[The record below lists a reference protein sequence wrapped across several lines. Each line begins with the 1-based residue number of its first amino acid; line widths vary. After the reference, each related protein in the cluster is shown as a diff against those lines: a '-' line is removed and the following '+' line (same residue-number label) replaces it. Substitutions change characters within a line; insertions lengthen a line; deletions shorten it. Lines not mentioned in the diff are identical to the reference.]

1 MSTTRLN
8 TTNGVSFITKS
19 NDFYISKSLEI
30 YGEWSHGEIDLLA
43 QILTKSD
50 TVVEAGANI
59 GAHTVFLA
67 KDIVPDGKVFAFE
80 PRRIIFQTLC
90 GNLAVNGIENVHA
103 FLCGLGEKAENQT
116 EAKMDFSLKL
126 NAGGYSLGSI
136 PGNDENIKVEK
147 LDDII
152 NASDRIALIKADVEG
167 YELKLLMGAAN
178 LIERDR
184 PFLYLENDTVES
196 SPELISYIWGLKYD
210 IWFHI
215 VPLFNPSNR
224 ANTEQNIFSNIV
236 SINIICA
243 PHEKKFDIS
252 NLSKIKD
259 ANFHPRKIN

>member
-8 TTNGVSFITKS
+8 TTNGVTFITKS

>member
-1 MSTTRLN
+1 MSTTRIT
-8 TTNGVSFITKS
+8 TTNGVTFITKS

-30 YGEWSHGEIDLLA
+30 YGEWSFEEIDV
-43 QILTKSD
+43 IGKIITKSD
-50 TVVEAGANI
+50 TIVEAGANI

-67 KDIVPDGKVFAFE
+67 KDVVPDGKVFAFE

-184 PFLYLENDTVES
+184 PFLYLENDKVES

-210 IWFHI
+210 IWFHV

-243 PHEKKFDIS
+243 PHEKNFDIT
-252 NLSKIKD
+252 NLSKIED
-259 ANFHPRKIN
+259 ANFHPTKIS

>member
-90 GNLAVNGIENVHA
+90 GNLAINGIENVHA
-103 FLCGLGEKAENQT
+103 FHCGLGEEAENQT
-116 EAKMDFSLKL
+116 EAKMDFSSKL
-126 NAGGYSLGSI
+126 NAGGFSLGEI
-136 PGNDENIKVEK
+136 PGNDENIKIKK
-147 LDDII
+147 LDDVI
-152 NASDRIALIKADVEG
+152 NASDCVALIKADVEG
-167 YELKLLMGAAN
+167 YELKLLMGATN

-184 PFLYLENDTVES
+184 PFLYLENDKVEN
-196 SPELISYIWGLKYD
+196 SPELISYLWGLKYD
-210 IWFHI
+210 IWWHI
-215 VPLFNPSNR
+215 VPLFNPANR
-224 ANTEQNIFSNIV
+224 ANTEQNIFAKIHSF
-236 SINIICA
+236 NIICA
-243 PHEKKFDIS
+243 PREKDFNITGQG
-252 NLSKIKD
+252 KIED
-259 ANFHPRKIN
+259 ANSHPLKGS